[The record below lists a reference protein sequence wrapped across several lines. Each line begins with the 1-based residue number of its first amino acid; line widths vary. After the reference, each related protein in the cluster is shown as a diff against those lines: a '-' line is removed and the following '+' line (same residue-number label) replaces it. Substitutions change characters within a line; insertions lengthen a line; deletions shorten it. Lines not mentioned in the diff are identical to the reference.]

1 MKNYYKNTNNK
12 EQLWNSFHYLVM
24 PYVNIP
30 AIVYSLDID
39 LCTLSEAIA
48 LPANNVLGVVYNAI
62 TQSLVFS

>member
-1 MKNYYKNTNNK
+1 
-12 EQLWNSFHYLVM
+12 M

-48 LPANNVLGVVYNAI
+48 LPANNAFGVVYNAI